1 MFILG
6 SPHDTEGENVY
17 ALTEMHIVL
26 KISFSSNNKELLV
39 GGWGGG
45 VKIPNG
51 TSHLKRTEYKIIVCL
66 VERLYYTDK
75 M

>member
-39 GGWGGG
+39 GGVGGE
-45 VKIPNG
+45 
-51 TSHLKRTEYKIIVCL
+51 LKSQMAHRISRGLNTK
-66 VERLYYTDK
+66 
-75 M
+75 